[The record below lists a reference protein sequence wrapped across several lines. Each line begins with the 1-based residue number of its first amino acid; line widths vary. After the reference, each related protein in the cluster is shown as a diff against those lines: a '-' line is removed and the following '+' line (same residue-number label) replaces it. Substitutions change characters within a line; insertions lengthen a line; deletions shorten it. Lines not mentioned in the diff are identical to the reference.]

1 MITDD
6 FEKADILT
14 IALIHRTNA
23 HIFQRNDA
31 FWHIFRGVLQQWLYH
46 GTMYVFAMVC
56 ALTKFL
62 VFLYEM

>member
-14 IALIHRTNA
+14 IALIQRTNA

-31 FWHIFRGVLQQWLYH
+31 FWHVFRGVLQQ
-46 GTMYVFAMVC
+46 
-56 ALTKFL
+56 
-62 VFLYEM
+62 

>member
-14 IALIHRTNA
+14 IALIHGTNA

-31 FWHIFRGVLQQWLYH
+31 FWHIFRGVLQYLIVSRYYVCICH
-46 GTMYVFAMVC
+46 GVC
-56 ALTKFL
+56 SDKISCISL
-62 VFLYEM
+62 